1 MNHQI
6 EFVTLNDLVDSR
18 HPYRKFVELINIDV
32 LCTKHLSKAQGKS
45 NYKGY
50 GINNIFKALLIQ
62 RPVEIGQ
69 QIRNLVHGVLEPDR

>member
-18 HPYRKFVELINIDV
+18 HPSRKFVELINIDV

-45 NYKGY
+45 NYKLGF
-50 GINNIFKALLIQ
+50 NLEVHKLNQ
-62 RPVEIGQ
+62 RNK
-69 QIRNLVHGVLEPDR
+69 RC